1 MRTIKNKRPIILG
14 ALGVLVI
21 AYIIGIIPNLRH
33 RSEWKQTV
41 KALQSLSRD
50 RIDTAV
56 QSFARDRKATNSVVP
71 TAVPLR
77 ELVSGGYLVAE
88 DIRGLEGRDVTV
100 SLTVD
105 ETRPSA
111 IWIRVRAADHDT
123 ALMGDGS
130 IQQLPR

>member
-1 MRTIKNKRPIILG
+1 VRTIKNKRPIILG

-21 AYIIGIIPNLRH
+21 AYITGIIPNLRH

-56 QSFARDRKATNSVVP
+56 QSFARDRKANSSVVP

-77 ELVSGGYLVAE
+77 ELISGGYLGAE
-88 DIRGLEGRDVTV
+88 DIRGLAGRDVMV
-100 SLTVD
+100 SLTTD
-105 ETRPSA
+105 ETTPQA

-123 ALMGDGS
+123 ALMLDGS
-130 IQQLPR
+130 VIQLSR

>member
-1 MRTIKNKRPIILG
+1 VKNKRPIILG

-21 AYIIGIIPNLRH
+21 AYIISIIPNLRH

-56 QSFARDRKATNSVVP
+56 QSFARDRKASNRVVP
-71 TAVPLR
+71 TAVPLS
-77 ELVSGGYLVAE
+77 ELVSGGYLGVE
-88 DIRGLEGRDVTV
+88 DIRGLEGRHAKV
-100 SLTVD
+100 SLTRD
-105 ETRPSA
+105 ETRPQT
-111 IWIRVRAADHDT
+111 IWIRVRVADADA

-130 IQQLPR
+130 VLQLPR

>member
-1 MRTIKNKRPIILG
+1 
-14 ALGVLVI
+14 
-21 AYIIGIIPNLRH
+21 
-33 RSEWKQTV
+33 
-41 KALQSLSRD
+41 LSRD
-50 RIDTAV
+50 RIVAAI

-77 ELVSGGYLVAE
+77 ELVSGGYLGAE
-88 DIRGLEGRDVTV
+88 DIRGLEGRDATV

-123 ALMGDGS
+123 ALMADGS
-130 IQQLPR
+130 VLQLPK

>member
-1 MRTIKNKRPIILG
+1 MKNKRPIILG

-21 AYIIGIIPNLRH
+21 AYIISILPNLRH

-56 QSFARDRKATNSVVP
+56 QSFARDRKANNSVVP

-77 ELVSGGYLVAE
+77 ELVSDGYLGAE
-88 DIRGLEGRDVTV
+88 DIRGLEARDVTV

-105 ETRPSA
+105 ETTPSA

-123 ALMGDGS
+123 ALMADGS
-130 IQQLPR
+130 ILQLPR